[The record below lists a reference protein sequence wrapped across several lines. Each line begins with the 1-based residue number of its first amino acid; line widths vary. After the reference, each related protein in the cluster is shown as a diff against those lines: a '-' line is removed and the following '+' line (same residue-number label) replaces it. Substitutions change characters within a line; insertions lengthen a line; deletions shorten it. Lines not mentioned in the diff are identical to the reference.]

1 MRLKVTLRQKLDNG
15 IRVTCVGWSK
25 TDEVYLISED
35 NQIRSWSTFTTQPTK
50 IAQLDPNLFATDLQ
64 FLPRHENSLGRHGVL
79 ILITSSDGKFHLMNR
94 SGRIERSVDAHKGA
108 ILVGQWNNDGTG
120 LLTAGEDGCIKIW
133 SKSGMLRST
142 VINSDSSVYGACWSP
157 DCQSIAYTHG
167 KSIVIKQ
174 LAPNNKPL
182 KWKAH
187 EGLVLCLAWSAV
199 ANILVS
205 GGEDCKYR
213 VWDSHGRSIFS
224 SIHHNH
230 HITSLAW
237 APAGDLFVVGSYNTL
252 RLCDYSGWSRSLEMP
267 QSGSIYKIVWSNDG
281 TQLTGT
287 CANGNVLSAYLVDR
301 HSHYLNFSVTVS
313 EKKTISVRNVLD
325 DTVENLE
332 LPDRIIQLMIKY
344 SNMILT
350 TPTQCY
356 IYTTNNWNTPFI
368 FELKDGAVSHLEMS
382 EKHMLLIEKNTVSI
396 YNYQGKLIAQPRW
409 PNMRVDSIKA
419 PLISLSDD
427 MLAVRDSIDQTTVHT
442 VDLITNRNANES
454 TPIIQHSSAV
464 LQIAL
469 NSQGS
474 AGTRTLAFLDKSH
487 DLFIVHVKS
496 TSKSVTKLGRKIST
510 FRWNGT
516 INILAAIQ
524 DAQLI
529 YDSLELG
536 RKPRICDFV
545 GNSVSV
551 RRADGSLINVQI
563 SPFPELIHKKVYDSK
578 WTHALELCRS
588 IDSGMAWACL
598 GVLAAQFNS
607 LSLEIAEEA
616 FANINH
622 YEKVFYLQYIKR
634 LLSKVEQRA
643 HMALLGGRSEEAES
657 VYLHNG
663 MVFQAIYV
671 NINLHNWPRALELA
685 IKHKTHIDT
694 VLYLR
699 ERYLGTLQKQETNQ
713 KYLATRESI
722 SIDPEKI
729 HQKIAAEQ
737 KRKLS

>member
-182 KWKAH
+182 KW
-187 EGLVLCLAWSAV
+187 
-199 ANILVS
+199 
-205 GGEDCKYR
+205 
-213 VWDSHGRSIFS
+213 
-224 SIHHNH
+224 
-230 HITSLAW
+230 
-237 APAGDLFVVGSYNTL
+237 
-252 RLCDYSGWSRSLEMP
+252 SRSLEMP

-356 IYTTNNWNTPFI
+356 IYSTNNWNTPFI

-382 EKHMLLIEKNTVSI
+382 EKL
-396 YNYQGKLIAQPRW
+396 
-409 PNMRVDSIKA
+409 
-419 PLISLSDD
+419 
-427 MLAVRDSIDQTTVHT
+427 
-442 VDLITNRNANES
+442 
-454 TPIIQHSSAV
+454 
-464 LQIAL
+464 
-469 NSQGS
+469 
-474 AGTRTLAFLDKSH
+474 
-487 DLFIVHVKS
+487 
-496 TSKSVTKLGRKIST
+496 
-510 FRWNGT
+510 
-516 INILAAIQ
+516 
-524 DAQLI
+524 
-529 YDSLELG
+529 
-536 RKPRICDFV
+536 V
-545 GNSVSV
+545 G
-551 RRADGSLINVQI
+551 
-563 SPFPELIHKKVYDSK
+563 H
-578 WTHALELCRS
+578 
-588 IDSGMAWACL
+588 
-598 GVLAAQFNS
+598 
-607 LSLEIAEEA
+607 
-616 FANINH
+616 
-622 YEKVFYLQYIKR
+622 
-634 LLSKVEQRA
+634 
-643 HMALLGGRSEEAES
+643 
-657 VYLHNG
+657 
-663 MVFQAIYV
+663 
-671 NINLHNWPRALELA
+671 
-685 IKHKTHIDT
+685 
-694 VLYLR
+694 
-699 ERYLGTLQKQETNQ
+699 
-713 KYLATRESI
+713 
-722 SIDPEKI
+722 
-729 HQKIAAEQ
+729 
-737 KRKLS
+737 